1 MVAIIC
7 VINQFECCILIGCY
21 FYSTHLYN
29 MLLRSGYGRS
39 QDARITWTNTA
50 EVWGSS
56 KFIIKVTVKS
66 GWFRG
71 IQLCDDFID
80 TFNMK
85 WMVKLLR
92 IHILI
97 MVWGKIQNLYL
108 QESASWDNHDLH
120 RKIDTFTV
128 VLFCFPKIQKWIFNQ
143 MRNYLFISR
152 VNISKLWFWSKI
164 V

>member
-1 MVAIIC
+1 METKKPAKPSYIGVIPKEKQQKLWNLVAIIC

-85 WMVKLLR
+85 WMVK
-92 IHILI
+92 
-97 MVWGKIQNLYL
+97 
-108 QESASWDNHDLH
+108 
-120 RKIDTFTV
+120 
-128 VLFCFPKIQKWIFNQ
+128 
-143 MRNYLFISR
+143 
-152 VNISKLWFWSKI
+152 
-164 V
+164 